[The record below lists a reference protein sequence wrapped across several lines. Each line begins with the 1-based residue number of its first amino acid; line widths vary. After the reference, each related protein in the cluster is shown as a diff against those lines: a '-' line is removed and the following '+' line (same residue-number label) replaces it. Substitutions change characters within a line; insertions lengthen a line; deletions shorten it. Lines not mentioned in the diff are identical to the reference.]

1 MDAAVVPAGVLWY
14 RYSIRAQ
21 PAGCAPQMGAYNRK
35 GGLFMPNPSSQQPLV
50 SVIVPIYNA
59 KDHIA
64 RCVESIRRQTYR
76 NLQILLLN
84 DGSQDV
90 SLEVCRMFAQV
101 DGRITLID
109 KENSGVSAT
118 RNLGMRAARGAY
130 LQFVDADDTLQ
141 PYATELLVQRARDSG
156 ADMVIAHY
164 NRVEPPREHERAR
177 APRRVEDADP
187 GFDPRTRVQTFGF
200 LMEGPLTKA
209 EFAYGLMQ
217 EPASFYYGVM
227 WNKLYRAEIV
237 RAHPDVVCSEEL
249 DYSEDFYFNLSFI
262 RYAERFYAL
271 STPIYNYV
279 QNPQSLV
286 HNLNPMKV
294 LTTRWELSAY
304 YKDLYRQLGLYEENR
319 IRLNKYFFGVAET

>member
-1 MDAAVVPAGVLWY
+1 
-14 RYSIRAQ
+14 
-21 PAGCAPQMGAYNRK
+21 
-35 GGLFMPNPSSQQPLV
+35 MPNPSSQQPLV

-130 LQFVDADDTLQ
+130 LQCVDADDTLQ

>member
-1 MDAAVVPAGVLWY
+1 
-14 RYSIRAQ
+14 
-21 PAGCAPQMGAYNRK
+21 
-35 GGLFMPNPSSQQPLV
+35 MPNPSSQQPLV

-319 IRLNKYFFGVAET
+319 IRLNKYFFGVAEG

>member
-1 MDAAVVPAGVLWY
+1 
-14 RYSIRAQ
+14 
-21 PAGCAPQMGAYNRK
+21 
-35 GGLFMPNPSSQQPLV
+35 MPNPSSQQPLV

-101 DGRITLID
+101 DGRITLIN

-141 PYATELLVQRARDSG
+141 PYATELLVQRARDNG